1 MDNRINENRKKIRL
15 LRTRMLEAEAAI
27 RGQIGRDEDCT
38 ETSLALMAMRAEMS
52 ELSKERA
59 RLGDDRE
66 PILVERPMRPRRAP
80 ARLILPPKRHL
91 ARKHH
96 EALQFLKLSWK
107 ITAHYLPV

>member
-15 LRTRMLEAEAAI
+15 LRSRMLEAEAAI

-52 ELSKERA
+52 GLSKERA

-66 PILVERPMRPRRAP
+66 PILVERPMHQRRA

-91 ARKHH
+91 KRKH
-96 EALQFLKLSWK
+96 A
-107 ITAHYLPV
+107 